1 MKYRVQC
8 PVQKVAANRK
18 LSGLLLAAFLASAT
32 PSWAVN
38 TLSHAETLTSN
49 GAITLSSSA
58 VPSAGGIT
66 LGYFSGSSAPLDSV
80 IQSWSAANA
89 IANLISS
96 SWVDVRTVNAS
107 GAGMQSNGD
116 WDWPGGGSPG
126 TAGTKIGG
134 TYNWVFDASLANK
147 QLYIFAFNAGT
158 SGFGFSSSSVVAPS
172 ASAFTA
178 SSFAGSTEWAA
189 LKAVNWIFP
198 ATDGTALNLKV
209 VDIDVASELLVG
221 TDGGNNIAMIP
232 EPSSVS
238 LLLIGLGALW
248 TARRKVSEV
257 TN

>member
-1 MKYRVQC
+1 
-8 PVQKVAANRK
+8 
-18 LSGLLLAAFLASAT
+18 
-32 PSWAVN
+32 
-38 TLSHAETLTSN
+38 
-49 GAITLSSSA
+49 
-58 VPSAGGIT
+58 
-66 LGYFSGSSAPLDSV
+66 V

-126 TAGTKIGG
+126 TIGTKIGG
-134 TYNWVFDASLANK
+134 TYNWVFDAALANK

-158 SGFGFSSSSVVAPS
+158 SGFGFSSSSVVSPS

-178 SSFAGSTEWAA
+178 SSFTGSTEWAA
-189 LKAVNWIFP
+189 LKATNWIFP

-209 VDIDVASELLVG
+209 TDIDLVSEILVG
-221 TDGGNNIAMIP
+221 TDGGTNIAMIP

-238 LLLIGLGALW
+238 LLLVGLGALW
-248 TARRKVSEV
+248 TARRKHPEV
-257 TN
+257 TK

>member
-1 MKYRVQC
+1 MKSRVQR
-8 PVQKVAANRK
+8 PVQKAVSNPNLPA
-18 LSGLLLAAFLASAT
+18 LLLAALLAAAT

-66 LGYFSGSSAPLDSV
+66 LGYFSGSAPLDSV

-107 GAGMQSNGD
+107 GAGMQANGD

-126 TAGTKIGG
+126 TAGAKIGG
-134 TYNWVFDASLANK
+134 TYNWVFDAALANK

-178 SSFAGSTEWAA
+178 SSFTGSTEWAA
-189 LKAVNWIFP
+189 LKAANWIFP
-198 ATDGTALNLKV
+198 STDGTALNLKI

-221 TDGGNNIAMIP
+221 TDGGNNIALIP
-232 EPSSVS
+232 EPSSIS
-238 LLLIGLGALW
+238 LLLVGLGALW
-248 TARRKVSEV
+248 TARRKVSGA
-257 TN
+257 TH